1 MPSFKTQ
8 LFSVYEYRH
17 SPTCTYS
24 KVCQMKPDFF
34 FISDDEGYVKF
45 ENSQKILNLLFRN
58 WFMITVNP
66 AIYKCYIYNISTHF
80 NWNKV
85 INDVVTLAEED
96 ADEDGDVGGDGDDA
110 CAGDELHPRGKHL
123 NPSQFISGK
132 FLMVQFLFIVF

>member
-1 MPSFKTQ
+1 
-8 LFSVYEYRH
+8 
-17 SPTCTYS
+17 
-24 KVCQMKPDFF
+24 MKPDFF